1 MNFGQLKYTFKKE
14 ARNIGK
20 IGPLHFMILKLEES
34 EDFEDRINLIRNI
47 ESMIRLPRPMIQL
60 FLIKLDAHI
69 LVSKI
74 ILGESNS
81 QTSRTEQLQY
91 LTDELN
97 IACFDFI
104 GELVKSNKRAMSMFE
119 IQLGSTNVTKIINMA
134 MRNVIFSNL
143 FLRSIMISIIF
154 FYDKTGD
161 REFINNSILCTS
173 VL

>member
-1 MNFGQLKYTFKKE
+1 MTDEMPALEEDSEMEFYSPPHEGGDITSLILEKPSVNSKRSTIYNHLRQDFEQMNFGQMRYIFKKE
-14 ARNIGK
+14 ARSLGK
-20 IGPLHFMILKLEES
+20 IGPLHFMILKLEDS

-104 GELVKSNKRAMSMFE
+104 GELVKSNKRCFAMFE
-119 IQLGSTNVTKIINMA
+119 I
-134 MRNVIFSNL
+134 
-143 FLRSIMISIIF
+143 
-154 FYDKTGD
+154 
-161 REFINNSILCTS
+161 
-173 VL
+173 

>member
-1 MNFGQLKYTFKKE
+1 MNFGQMKYTFKKE
-14 ARNIGK
+14 ARSLGK

-81 QTSRTEQLQY
+81 QTGRTEQL
-91 LTDELN
+91 
-97 IACFDFI
+97 
-104 GELVKSNKRAMSMFE
+104 
-119 IQLGSTNVTKIINMA
+119 
-134 MRNVIFSNL
+134 
-143 FLRSIMISIIF
+143 
-154 FYDKTGD
+154 
-161 REFINNSILCTS
+161 
-173 VL
+173 